1 MKLLFVV
8 VSASILMSSCNT
20 ITPKSS
26 NNQKIPTAYLGLEPT
41 LIGTITNWSGQI
53 GEKIQWYEYKDLQ
66 PPKLLAEGNIS
77 ATGQFAIV
85 LPSPDQMQEFLRP
98 FVATNLPP
106 ITRNGCD
113 QGNLQFD
120 RIPNWTT
127 GGLEVKINGQV
138 KQVSLVSMSEGGK
151 ISGML
156 PNFFDREF
164 YLTGQAVCTGRGY
177 PETIIG
183 RMHGLPGWN
192 WTSYRQTFTEKSSLE
207 ETFTGP
213 PDKPLFWVLR

>member
-1 MKLLFVV
+1 M
-8 VSASILMSSCNT
+8 ISCDT
-20 ITPKSS
+20 ITAESLDVHEM
-26 NNQKIPTAYLGLEPT
+26 PTAYLGLEPT

-53 GEKIQWYEYKDLQ
+53 GEKIQWYEYKDSQ
-66 PPKLLAEGNIS
+66 SHKLLAEGDIS
-77 ATGQFAIV
+77 ATGQFAIT
-85 LPSPDQMQEFLRP
+85 LPSPDKMQEFLRP

-113 QGNLQFD
+113 LGNLRFD

-138 KQVSLVSMSEGGK
+138 KQVNLVSMSKSGK

-192 WTSYRQTFTEKSSLE
+192 WTSYRQIFTEKSSLE

-213 PDKPLFWVLR
+213 LAEPLFWVLR